1 MPCRCVPAVFVTIYC
16 TATSTETDEARH
28 FFNRKGVPFEEFD
41 VSTDPHALQRLQEL
55 SGQTDRPVIVVNDQ
69 VFVGF
74 DDSQMESAVPSL
86 Y

>member
-1 MPCRCVPAVFVTIYC
+1 MPCKCVPSVFVTIYS
-16 TATSTETDEARH
+16 TPTSVEGEEARN
-28 FFNRKGVPFEEFD
+28 FFNRKGVPFEELD
-41 VSTDPHALQRLQEL
+41 IAADPQALQRLREL
-55 SGQTDRPVIVVNDQ
+55 SGQTDRPVIVVNDH